1 MLRTAFA
8 LLIVLAAVGTASA
21 GVRGVYMAETRAL
34 GYFLGDMITRTAE
47 IETDAGDE
55 ILAASLPQP
64 GALNYWLDLRDV
76 KVVLE
81 RHGDGRLHRVT
92 LTYQTFYAALDTRRM
107 GIPPV
112 EIALKT
118 ANGTEIAKIPGFS
131 FVMSPL
137 REVLPQKFNE
147 EDGYLLPDARPVE
160 RLSGALRTAAL
171 VAAALAA
178 LFLILLARDMAWW
191 PFNKRAVRPFSRA
204 AREVSRVL
212 GSGSKSGESYRGAL
226 LALHRAFDT
235 AAGRRV
241 LASDLDRFL
250 ASHPE
255 HGDVR
260 TDVERFFIAS
270 RKVFFGEAEH
280 DAKASLP
287 PVDLKSLASTLA
299 RQERAAR

>member
-1 MLRTAFA
+1 MLRIVLA
-8 LLIVLAAVGTASA
+8 LLIVFAVFENAAAD
-21 GVRGVYMAETRAL
+21 VRGVYMAEPRAM
-34 GYFLGDMITRTAE
+34 GYFLGDTITRTAE
-47 IETDAGDE
+47 IETSADDE

-64 GALNYWLDLRDV
+64 GALNYWLDLRDAN
-76 KVVLE
+76 VVSE
-81 RHGDGRLHRVT
+81 RNGDGRLHRVT
-92 LTYQTFYAALDTRRM
+92 LTYQTFYAALDPRRLA
-107 GIPPV
+107 IPPLDV
-112 EIALKT
+112 AVRT
-118 ANGTEIAKIPGFS
+118 ASGTETAKIPGFS

-137 REVLPQKFNE
+137 REVLPEKLND
-147 EDGYLLPDARPVE
+147 EDGYLLPDAEPAE
-160 RLSGALRTAAL
+160 RRSGALRTAAL
-171 VAAALAA
+171 VAAGLAA
-178 LFLILLARDMAWW
+178 LFLVLLARDMAWW

-212 GSGSKSGESYRGAL
+212 GRGEGEGYRGAL

-255 HGDVR
+255 HGGIR
-260 TDVERFFIAS
+260 ADVERFFTAS
-270 RKVFFGEAEH
+270 RKVFFGDAER

-287 PVDLKSLASTLA
+287 PFELKSLASALA